1 MIVVGER
8 PGSQGNGQMDSRVGL
23 AKASLPLLT
32 SSAPPPP
39 NFCPT
44 KLKMPDASRSGTQA
58 IAERKLTKQSFQ
70 IDEATA
76 ERDALVLPSK
86 SRGAEIRLSELGLKR
101 GSPTPAVGNFTYC
114 VFWAYV

>member
-32 SSAPPPP
+32 SSAP
-39 NFCPT
+39 
-44 KLKMPDASRSGTQA
+44 LKCRMPRGRELRRLMS
-58 IAERKLTKQSFQ
+58 EWLTKQSFQ

-86 SRGAEIRLSELGLKR
+86 SRGAEIRLSNHQR
-101 GSPTPAVGNFTYC
+101 S
-114 VFWAYV
+114 